1 MTKTARTA
9 LIEIRNP
16 TLKDVPRI
24 YDLVQRVYGN
34 SGYTRGMLQ
43 GQVAAFR
50 EGQFIVEY
58 EGDLVGYAA
67 GFRIDEKTAM
77 GAHTWAEIT

>member
-24 YDLVQRVYGN
+24 NALVQRVYGKGE
-34 SGYTRGMLQ
+34 GYTRGMLH

-50 EGQFIVEY
+50 EGQFIVE
-58 EGDLVGYAA
+58 
-67 GFRIDEKTAM
+67 
-77 GAHTWAEIT
+77 